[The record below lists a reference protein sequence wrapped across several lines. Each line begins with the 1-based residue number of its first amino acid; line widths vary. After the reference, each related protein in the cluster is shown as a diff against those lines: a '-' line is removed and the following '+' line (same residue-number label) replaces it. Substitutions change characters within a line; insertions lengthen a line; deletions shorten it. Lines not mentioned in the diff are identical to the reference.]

1 LLRLRARL
9 HLSVPEAEAAAT
21 LLERVVAID
30 PHDYASRYQLAQA
43 YEALQRRSD
52 AAEQRRLAQQT
63 KDALVQVTNL
73 VKEAGD
79 KPWDGS
85 VRARLAGLCEQL
97 GKPEL
102 AVRWRRAADACPS
115 TPP

>member
-1 LLRLRARL
+1 LRLRARL
-9 HLSVPEAEAAAT
+9 YLAVPEPQAAAA
-21 LLERVVAID
+21 LLERVLVID
-30 PHDYASRYQLAQA
+30 PHDYARHYQLAQA
-43 YEALQRRSD
+43 YESLQRGED

-63 KDALVQVTNL
+63 KDALVEVTNL

-85 VRARLAGLCEQL
+85 VRARLAELCQQL

-102 AVRWRRAADACPS
+102 AVRWRRAAEACP
-115 TPP
+115 PP